1 MFAVSLFISYGLQF
15 YVPVS
20 IIWPFIERSVEN
32 RGHTVPWY
40 SGYVFRVVLVCVTCK
55 YFWLGI
61 CVV

>member
-55 YFWLGI
+55 
-61 CVV
+61 